1 MAKGRRSG
9 SKAVVD
15 GGQNI
20 VVARRRLGLKSA
32 SSSPIGMLSQQLDGG
47 KSTFMQFARLAVH
60 IDPSLAPIIESYDTL
75 TGAAQSAVSIDEI
88 CAKHEIDPL
97 HFIAVV
103 GEAALKYGEN
113 SAIVIAALRFPEII
127 NRSVKEGLKPGG
139 FKDREAM
146 MKHAKF
152 IPTPHGINIG
162 VSANAASRS
171 DSSAAPESKGL
182 PSFERSMHDTDEII
196 NENE

>member
-1 MAKGRRSG
+1 M
-9 SKAVVD
+9 
-15 GGQNI
+15 I
-20 VVARRRLGLKSA
+20 LARRRLGLKPA
-32 SSSPIGMLSQQLDGG
+32 SSSPIGMLSQQLHGG
-47 KSTFMQFARLAVH
+47 KATFMQFARLAVH
-60 IDPSLAPIIESYDTL
+60 IEPALGPVIESYDTL
-75 TGAAQSAVSIDEI
+75 TGAAKAAVSIDEI
-88 CAKHEIDPL
+88 CVKHEIDPL

-127 NRSVKEGLKPGG
+127 NRSVREGLKPGG